1 MAKAVLFETSFVVN
15 LERIALRLIREVA
28 GLKMERELTEA
39 DGQLQTQVLCF
50 LSLQELQNFFESD
63 PYYETHRIRFQKAYD
78 QARLHFGFGVDG

>member
-50 LSLQELQNFFESD
+50 LSLQELQSFFESD
-63 PYYETHRIRFQKAYD
+63 PYYEAHRIRFQKAYD